1 VIEPRA
7 KELNAP
13 LYRVEGGF
21 WDYDEENSAI
31 ARRALELLQKDWKGL
46 EIDTV
51 SQYRPP
57 CRFEDVPQDRLRGAP
72 RIILDVAH
80 NPDGIDKLLCK
91 LGKGKAIFLCSI
103 SQDKDIPTML
113 ASLLHDAAGLICT
126 QALSKRAIKSERL
139 GKIALDLK
147 PSCPVRIEAQV
158 DRAVAL
164 GIDMALEKSVPLV
177 ITGTFYL
184 MDQVKRIL
192 WSR

>member
-1 VIEPRA
+1 
-7 KELNAP
+7 
-13 LYRVEGGF
+13 
-21 WDYDEENSAI
+21 
-31 ARRALELLQKDWKGL
+31 L